1 MPSCLR
7 TRLAVLG
14 AAVAAALAVAP
25 AVGAAEPK
33 MKLDRTLQVATV
45 CLPVTDPA
53 GLPRQLYGKRYTT
66 PSATPST
73 PAVVLVHGIASSTAN
88 WDFSPTWSTARALA
102 GAGYVVYSY
111 DRLGYARSSYFDR
124 PGGGATLTTREHRR
138 MLHQVVQDV
147 KTGGYSTTATDDCAA
162 AAPGGIRNPTVAVL
176 GHSAGGWIVAGY
188 PGTYHDVAAM
198 IQTSI
203 VGSTASSAEESE
215 GSKGGGFTPNPA
227 HPDYFDFFHQRS
239 ECESFNV
246 FAPGA
251 VRSVVDVACT
261 PPFIPSPY
269 GEIADLPAKLA
280 ENDVA
285 ISQIGPGTP
294 VLLASGDH
302 DTTAPP
308 PDARA
313 DFEYYKAHCG
323 CDVSQYFIPASGHL
337 YQVHAS
343 LARTVDVFVRWLSS
357 RGLPP
362 TPPKVEAPPK
372 PKPLRLIG
380 TGRGDRLSGGG
391 LDDVL
396 RGMAGSDRLFGGP
409 GNDRLEGG
417 RGNDRLHGGAGRD
430 RLFGGTG
437 RDRLD
442 ARDGATDL
450 VSCGSGRD
458 LAIVDRRDRVRG
470 CERVRVPR

>member
-7 TRLAVLG
+7 TLLAVLG
-14 AAVAAALAVAP
+14 AVVTAALAVAP
-25 AVGAAEPK
+25 AAGAAEPT

-45 CLPVTDPA
+45 CLPVTDPV
-53 GLPRQLYGKRYTT
+53 GLPRQLYGKRYRTS
-66 PSATPST
+66 SATSST

-102 GAGYVVYSY
+102 SAGYVVYSY

-147 KTGGYSTTATDDCAA
+147 KTGGYSTTTTDDCAA
-162 AAPGGIRNPTVAVL
+162 ATPGGIRNPTVAVL

-215 GSKGGGFTPNPA
+215 GSEGGGFTPNPE
-227 HPDYFDFFHQRS
+227 HPDYFDFFHERS

-251 VRSVVDVACT
+251 VPSVVDVACT

-269 GEIADLPAKLA
+269 GEIADLAAKLA

-313 DFEYYKAHCG
+313 DFEYYKANCG
-323 CDVSQYFIPASGHL
+323 CDVSQHFIPDSGHL

-343 LARTVDVFVRWLSS
+343 LAQTVDLFVQWLSS

-362 TPPKVEAPPK
+362 TTRKRP
-372 PKPLRLIG
+372 
-380 TGRGDRLSGGG
+380 
-391 LDDVL
+391 
-396 RGMAGSDRLFGGP
+396 
-409 GNDRLEGG
+409 
-417 RGNDRLHGGAGRD
+417 
-430 RLFGGTG
+430 
-437 RDRLD
+437 
-442 ARDGATDL
+442 
-450 VSCGSGRD
+450 
-458 LAIVDRRDRVRG
+458 
-470 CERVRVPR
+470 